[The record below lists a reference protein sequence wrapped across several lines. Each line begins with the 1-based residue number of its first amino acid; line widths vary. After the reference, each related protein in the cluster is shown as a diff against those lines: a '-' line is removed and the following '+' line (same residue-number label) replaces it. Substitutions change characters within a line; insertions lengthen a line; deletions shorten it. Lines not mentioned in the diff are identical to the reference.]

1 MKNFL
6 TIIACVFIGFSM
18 QAQTPDAG
26 LHKAIVAAKTKDAVK
41 LTPEQLEP
49 YVGGYEIQP
58 GFVLIIFVKN
68 GVLMSQATNQDAF
81 EMIAKGNHK
90 FMPAAFPANLTFI
103 ADENGN
109 FTSML
114 LEQGG
119 QEMEAKKIETKE

>member
-1 MKNFL
+1 MKLVCKEVFL
-6 TIIACVFIGFSM
+6 VLTKRHIWFFIYLV
-18 QAQTPDAG
+18 TN
-26 LHKAIVAAKTKDAVK
+26 IVLKRLIYSIQSKKK
-41 LTPEQLEP
+41 LNEK
-49 YVGGYEIQP
+49 YEIQP
-58 GFVLIIFVKN
+58 GFVLNIFVKN

-90 FMPAAFPANLTFI
+90 FMPVAFPANLTFI

>member
-1 MKNFL
+1 MKKVL
-6 TIIACVFIGFSM
+6 TLIACVLVGFSM
-18 QAQTPDAG
+18 QAQEPSAG
-26 LHKAIVAAKTKDAVK
+26 LHKDIVVAKAKDAVT

-49 YVGGYEIQP
+49 YVGSYELQP
-58 GFVLIIFVKN
+58 GFVLNIFIKN
-68 GVLMSQATNQDAF
+68 GILMSQATNQEAF

-103 ADENGN
+103 ADENGD

-119 QEMEAKKIETKE
+119 QEMVAQKIETKE